1 MFPGCPE
8 HCNVEGTL
16 SEYSRNIA
24 CRLGRKRL
32 SLGTKNEIRKYYFP
46 HGNYQNFACAF
57 QINDRIVWDVIKTE
71 PP

>member
-16 SEYSRNIA
+16 SEYSRNIP

-32 SLGTKNEIRKYYFP
+32 SLDTKNEIQKYYFP
-46 HGNYQNFACAF
+46 YGNYQNFARAF
-57 QINDRIVWDVIKTE
+57 QINDRIVWDVIKAE

>member
-24 CRLGRKRL
+24 WCLGRNLVKETDYN
-32 SLGTKNEIRKYYFP
+32 TKINEIEKY
-46 HGNYQNFACAF
+46 NY
-57 QINDRIVWDVIKTE
+57 
-71 PP
+71 